1 MSINPKHAEF
11 LLQQLQVLVVDD
23 NPFMRAIVRGLL
35 NSIGVKS
42 VIEAG
47 DGIAALDKIRE
58 ETPDVVILDWEMP
71 LLNGPELVRI
81 VRSPGIFPTPDL
93 PIIMLSAHGE
103 QWRIL
108 ESVKL
113 GVNEFLC
120 KPVSAKAL
128 FERLISIL
136 LKPRASVQLGKYYGP
151 VAAAPAPDP
160 ASRRSQQRA
169 AGGLTPACG
178 LVAAAAAPAR
188 REEQVEQEPDR
199 HDDQRAEQH
208 VRPGPSEA
216 PSGVILY
223 ALGREAGF
231 LHQLINGDA
240 EMGHD
245 RPQHQRGDRD
255 LNQRPKEGVQHPRPV
270 APALD
275 RRVIRS
281 RRNNSQMTVRRHV

>member
-1 MSINPKHAEF
+1 MPISPKHAEV

-23 NPFMRAIVRGLL
+23 NAFMRTVVRGLL
-35 NSIGVKS
+35 NNIGVKG

-103 QWRIL
+103 QRRIL

-120 KPVSAKAL
+120 KPVSAKSL

-136 LKPRASVQLGKYYGP
+136 LKPRASVQLGKYFGP
-151 VAAAPAPDP
+151 VPRALAPDP
-160 ASRRSQQRA
+160 AT
-169 AGGLTPACG
+169 G
-178 LVAAAAAPAR
+178 APNK
-188 REEQVEQEPDR
+188 
-199 HDDQRAEQH
+199 
-208 VRPGPSEA
+208 GPSA
-216 PSGVILY
+216 
-223 ALGREAGF
+223 A
-231 LHQLINGDA
+231 
-240 EMGHD
+240 
-245 RPQHQRGDRD
+245 
-255 LNQRPKEGVQHPRPV
+255 
-270 APALD
+270 
-275 RRVIRS
+275 
-281 RRNNSQMTVRRHV
+281 